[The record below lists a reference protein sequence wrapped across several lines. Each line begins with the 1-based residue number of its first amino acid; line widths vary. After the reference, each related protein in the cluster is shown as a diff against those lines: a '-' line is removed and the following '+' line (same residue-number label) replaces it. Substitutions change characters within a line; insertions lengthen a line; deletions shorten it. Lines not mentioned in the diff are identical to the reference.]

1 MAPPPSFFRNIVM
14 SLLDAMPYLL
24 WIYNSEAP
32 EVRGFDKMKKYRPET
47 LLEHYSER
55 LFYVW
60 SLCIM
65 IARLLSDCKAFE
77 IAEDGHE
84 TDRTSVAAR
93 AGQEGL
99 MP

>member
-1 MAPPPSFFRNIVM
+1 
-14 SLLDAMPYLL
+14 
-24 WIYNSEAP
+24 
-32 EVRGFDKMKKYRPET
+32 
-47 LLEHYSER
+47 
-55 LFYVW
+55 
-60 SLCIM
+60 M